1 MSFSKSRARLFA
13 DLVKTFYSSQTSF
26 RSFAQVTVERGEEQ
40 DNITT
45 IDTIPFS
52 AASAVTFYVN
62 ATKNNESHFAI
73 VSAVRDDNNVKFT
86 EYGTIITNGALAEY
100 TVDINNSSFRL
111 RANPTEGGVTFK
123 VTRITVES

>member
-1 MSFSKSRARLFA
+1 MSIRSRSRLFA
-13 DLVKTFYSSQTSF
+13 DLVKTFYSSDTTF
-26 RSFAQVTVERGEEQ
+26 RSFAQVTVEKDEED
-40 DNITT
+40 DNISS
-45 IDTIPFS
+45 IDTVPFT

-73 VSAVRDDNNVKFT
+73 ISAVRDGDDVKYS
-86 EYGTIITNGALAEY
+86 EYGTIITDTPLAEY
-100 TVDINNSSFRL
+100 TVDINSSSFRL

>member
-1 MSFSKSRARLFA
+1 MSKSRSRLFA
-13 DLVKTFYSSQTSF
+13 DLVKTFYSGESDS
-26 RSFAQVTVERGEEQ
+26 RSFAQVTVRREDDDDAIG
-40 DNITT
+40 TV
-45 IDTIPFS
+45 DTISFT

-73 VSAVRDDNNVKFT
+73 ISAVRDGDDVKYS
-86 EYGTIITNGALAEY
+86 EYGTIITNTPLAEY
-100 TVDINNSSFRL
+100 TVDINSSSFRL

>member
-1 MSFSKSRARLFA
+1 MSKSRSRLFA
-13 DLVKTFYSSQTSF
+13 DLVKTFYSGDTAF
-26 RSFAQVTVERGEEQ
+26 RSFAQVTVQRDDEDDQVG
-40 DNITT
+40 TV
-45 IDTIPFS
+45 DTIPFT

-73 VSAVRDDNNVKFT
+73 ISAVRDGNDVKYS
-86 EYGTIITNGALAEY
+86 EYGTLITNTPLAEY
-100 TVDINNSSFRL
+100 TVDINSSSFRL